1 MIRPVVETLGGASAT
16 LMTKEVAVGG
26 WWLMEHDKK

>member
-16 LMTKEVAVGG
+16 LMTKEVPVARLVAHGTR
-26 WWLMEHDKK
+26 